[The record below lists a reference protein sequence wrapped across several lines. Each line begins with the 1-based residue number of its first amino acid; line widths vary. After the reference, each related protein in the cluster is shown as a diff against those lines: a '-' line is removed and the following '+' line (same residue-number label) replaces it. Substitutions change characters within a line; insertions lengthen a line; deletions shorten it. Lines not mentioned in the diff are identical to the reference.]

1 MGSSKKPALS
11 LPRMAVA
18 FGALSGLLWVHAIVE
33 ALKVGKS
40 VLHCILAF
48 CSLDWTMPSSCA
60 ACIQ

>member
-1 MGSSKKPALS
+1 MGSSKKSALS

-48 CSLDWTMPSSCA
+48 CSLDWTMP
-60 ACIQ
+60 